1 MSIDDEEFPHTPP
14 RRGYVSSCFKYAHF
28 HVCINRRITV
38 PKTPVSSRTPS
49 RYLYMFDIIQVFDS
63 QISFRKRSASE
74 MTSISDED
82 SVE

>member
-1 MSIDDEEFPHTPP
+1 
-14 RRGYVSSCFKYAHF
+14 
-28 HVCINRRITV
+28 
-38 PKTPVSSRTPS
+38 
-49 RYLYMFDIIQVFDS
+49 MFDMIQVFDS